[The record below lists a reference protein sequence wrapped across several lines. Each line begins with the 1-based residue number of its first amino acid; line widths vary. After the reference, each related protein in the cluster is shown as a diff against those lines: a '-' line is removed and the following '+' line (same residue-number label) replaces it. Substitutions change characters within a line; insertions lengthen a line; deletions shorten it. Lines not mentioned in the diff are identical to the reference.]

1 MLALSMALNG
11 VAGLSPCL
19 VVHSFR
25 THGLR
30 LVAELL
36 RQLQGPY
43 RSLGS
48 AIGFVIGPIFA
59 VNNHSLRTLYFF
71 EAIIALVLFA
81 VILLAFPERPLVP
94 PSRSTEQSPTVR
106 ARSALHRQMS
116 PLKLGL
122 SVAMEAGLAGTH
134 RADAATGEDCRAMTD
149 GRGAITSGIVDCVG
163 DNAAVE
169 SRLRS
174 KRLWLIG
181 IAAALPTGI
190 AWGWSSVLFPSLK
203 PFGESELDAGTLG
216 WWMTLSGSIVGLI
229 VASVTDAFRS
239 HRLMK
244 EIATVL
250 YAMGAASLICFVL
263 LAREM
268 RAGVGH
274 GQGPHVEKGDIRAT
288 LRQLCTAALVGRCC
302 ITAATPLLYELA
314 LEVAHPVVPKAA
326 ASALLT
332 LLTGAAQIAFTGI
345 VQEDDGSATAPE
357 RWLWLLAIATPAAM
371 VCLALVEVDF
381 ARTRADD

>member
-1 MLALSMALNG
+1 
-11 VAGLSPCL
+11 
-19 VVHSFR
+19 
-25 THGLR
+25 
-30 LVAELL
+30 
-36 RQLQGPY
+36 
-43 RSLGS
+43 
-48 AIGFVIGPIFA
+48 
-59 VNNHSLRTLYFF
+59 
-71 EAIIALVLFA
+71 
-81 VILLAFPERPLVP
+81 
-94 PSRSTEQSPTVR
+94 
-106 ARSALHRQMS
+106 
-116 PLKLGL
+116 
-122 SVAMEAGLAGTH
+122 
-134 RADAATGEDCRAMTD
+134 
-149 GRGAITSGIVDCVG
+149 
-163 DNAAVE
+163 
-169 SRLRS
+169 
-174 KRLWLIG
+174 LWLIG

-250 YAMGAASLICFVL
+250 YAMGSASLICFVL